1 MKIDSLTLQN
11 FQGVRDLTIDF
22 GPDTEIR
29 GDNATGKTT
38 VANAITWLLTGK
50 SLDGEKGYSPKPKG
64 PDGIDIHNLETSV
77 IADVVMDDGTQVN
90 LKKTVS
96 EKWTKKRG
104 TTTEVYTGNTISYW
118 IYGVP
123 NSESEYNKYLD
134 EHFPPDQ
141 TKILM
146 NPLFF
151 SQELDWKER
160 RKLLLDVFG
169 DVTQADVIASNGD
182 LKPLGALL
190 KNGDHV
196 RTVEDFGKIQKEQLK
211 RLNAELDAL
220 PDRIDEA
227 EKAIPELTYKTKKAI
242 DEAQKPVAA
251 RIAELEEARKARAV
265 DPAAPIRKKK
275 LDLQEKFQSS
285 KIIFDQFKNAEYDR
299 AVSEKRNLEGQL
311 AEAERSARITEA
323 NIEDENRM
331 LERMKRKYTEQL
343 KRIATVKARRFD
355 GSEACPTCGQPLPED
370 MLEESRTRFN
380 RNKSVELERLI
391 EEGKSTCGKDSQAKQ
406 QVFIA
411 EMQAELAK
419 NKGLIEEINGRI
431 AEIVIPERA
440 NFAES
445 DEAIELQ
452 AEIDSLQKQ
461 IDSAETAREPSVEN
475 SVYYSLQEELRS
487 FDAARANLE
496 VSKAQ
501 KKRISELTDRQKDVA
516 GLIEES
522 ERALYLCDL
531 YTKAKVS
538 LLDSNINQFK
548 TVRFRLYEDQLNGG
562 LRECCD
568 VMIPG
573 ESGLV
578 PYRFA
583 NSAAKV
589 NAGIEIINRLSD
601 KFGFTMPLIIDNAES
616 VVKLEETNE
625 QVIRLIV
632 DGSKK
637 TLEVK

>member
-90 LKKTVS
+90 LKKTIS

-182 LKPLGALL
+182 LKPLGELL
-190 KNGDHV
+190 KNGDHI

-251 RIAELEEARKARAV
+251 RIAELEEARKACAV

-343 KRIATVKARRFD
+343 KRIAAVKARRFD
-355 GSEACPTCGQPLPED
+355 G
-370 MLEESRTRFN
+370 
-380 RNKSVELERLI
+380 
-391 EEGKSTCGKDSQAKQ
+391 
-406 QVFIA
+406 
-411 EMQAELAK
+411 
-419 NKGLIEEINGRI
+419 
-431 AEIVIPERA
+431 
-440 NFAES
+440 
-445 DEAIELQ
+445 
-452 AEIDSLQKQ
+452 
-461 IDSAETAREPSVEN
+461 
-475 SVYYSLQEELRS
+475 
-487 FDAARANLE
+487 
-496 VSKAQ
+496 
-501 KKRISELTDRQKDVA
+501 
-516 GLIEES
+516 
-522 ERALYLCDL
+522 
-531 YTKAKVS
+531 
-538 LLDSNINQFK
+538 
-548 TVRFRLYEDQLNGG
+548 
-562 LRECCD
+562 
-568 VMIPG
+568 
-573 ESGLV
+573 
-578 PYRFA
+578 
-583 NSAAKV
+583 
-589 NAGIEIINRLSD
+589 
-601 KFGFTMPLIIDNAES
+601 
-616 VVKLEETNE
+616 
-625 QVIRLIV
+625 
-632 DGSKK
+632 
-637 TLEVK
+637 